1 MKEEIIQI
9 YDKENKPIGCSS
21 RTNAHKKGLWHRTIH
36 IWIYNL
42 KGEILIQKRS
52 REKIFYP
59 GKWDI
64 SIAGHLSCKE
74 KILDTAARE
83 VREEIGLKIKKEDL
97 KFVKIK
103 KIQEKFRNI
112 KNKEF
117 AHIYSLKIEKEIKNP
132 KLQKEEVQKIKFIS
146 IKKLKKELKENK
158 NKFVDYGKSYWKEL
172 IKEIKINQP
181 TYS

>member
-9 YDKENKPIGCSS
+9 YNEENKPIGCAS
-21 RTNAHKKGLWHRTIH
+21 RSNAHKLGLWHRTIH
-36 IWIYNL
+36 IWIYNS
-42 KGEILIQKRS
+42 KGEILVQKRS

-83 VREEIGLKIKKEDL
+83 VKEEIGLKIKKQDL
-97 KFVKIK
+97 KFFKIK
-103 KIQEKFRNI
+103 KIKERFGEI
-112 KNKEF
+112 KNNEF
-117 AHIYSLKIEKEIKNP
+117 ANAYFLKYDKEIKNP

-158 NKFVDYGKSYWKEL
+158 NKFVDYGKSYWNEA
-172 IKEIKINQP
+172 IEEIENSIHFK
-181 TYS
+181 